1 MMRKHDKQTKD
12 EEKNNLKKEN
22 KKNLTPNN
30 WVEELVSTSKNA
42 VIGYEKYLL
51 DEINYNELA
60 KLITKLRKVL
70 EKNGKI

>member
-1 MMRKHDKQTKD
+1 MRKHDKQTKD